1 MLGSGTTLN
10 DRYRLTTRLGG
21 GGMGEVWRA
30 DDAVLGRAVAVKVL
44 LPALMEDP
52 RFAQRFQNEAR
63 AMATLAHP
71 GVVDV
76 YDCGT
81 CELGD
86 GRRVSFLV
94 MEFIDGESLDRL
106 LRRSALTSEE
116 TMRLVAEVADALAA
130 AHEHGIVHRDVKPAN
145 LMIRPDG
152 SVTLTDFGIAHSAS
166 GGQLTAT
173 GTVLC
178 SAGYCAPEQASAG
191 TITPAVDIYA
201 LGVVAYQ
208 CLTGKLPFDGETP
221 VQIIFKHLR
230 APVPPLPDDVPPG
243 PRVLVGRA
251 LEKDPERRWPSAS
264 DMAAAARHAA
274 AHPHASIW
282 SSATPPSTAD
292 PSRSPDGSGRATHA
306 PGASSGMPGQASAVA
321 GGPSGTA
328 GQASAVG
335 GGSSG
340 TPGRTFAESG
350 GSAAP
355 HDGSTASH
363 GRSSGAPP
371 SAESGVTVGAGA
383 RHEGAGPVTA
393 LARAERGGRRR
404 ALVMAAATMA
414 ALIATLA
421 AVGWTWFRDPEP
433 LEGVRPDQQ
442 VPLPVVG
449 RTAEVRLPVK
459 QDQVRPPTST
469 ARDGKVAPSPTIPT
483 AVPTT
488 PRPSAPGT
496 PPASP
501 PQEPTK
507 EPTPEPSP
515 EPTTQPSPQE
525 PTTAPTSAP
534 PTPDPQ
540 TGTGEIQCIRAPCP

>member
-10 DRYRLTTRLGG
+10 NRYRLTTRLGG

-106 LRRSALTSEE
+106 LRRSALTPEE

-130 AHEHGIVHRDVKPAN
+130 AHEQGIVHRDVKPAN

-191 TITPAVDIYA
+191 TITPAVDVYA

-208 CLTGKLPFDGETP
+208 CLTGELPFDGETP

-230 APVPPLPDDVPPG
+230 APVPPLPDDVPAG

-251 LEKDPERRWPSAS
+251 LEKDPERRWPSAA

-274 AHPHASIW
+274 AHPDASIW
-282 SSATPPSTAD
+282 SSAAPSAAEPGHSPLTQRPAAD
-292 PSRSPDGSGRATHA
+292 A
-306 PGASSGMPGQASAVA
+306 PGAELPLEPGA
-321 GGPSGTA
+321 GRE
-328 GQASAVG
+328 Q
-335 GGSSG
+335 
-340 TPGRTFAESG
+340 
-350 GSAAP
+350 GSA
-355 HDGSTASH
+355 
-363 GRSSGAPP
+363 
-371 SAESGVTVGAGA
+371 
-383 RHEGAGPVTA
+383 PVTA
-393 LARAERGGRRR
+393 GPATRPAAPERGGRRR
-404 ALVMAAATMA
+404 ALVMAAATA
-414 ALIATLA
+414 AAVVATVA
-421 AVGWTWFRDPEP
+421 AVGWTWFREPEP
-433 LEGVRPDQQ
+433 LQSVRRDQS
-442 VPLPVVG
+442 VPLPVGG
-449 RTAEVRLPVK
+449 RTIEVRLPVK
-459 QDQVRPPTST
+459 QGQTRPPTST
-469 ARDGKVAPSPTIPT
+469 IKDGKV
-483 AVPTT
+483 V
-488 PRPSAPGT
+488 PSAPVPSVGRPTTTPKPSAPVT

-507 EPTPEPSP
+507 EPTPEPSV
-515 EPTTQPSPQE
+515 EPSTQPSPQE
-525 PTTAPTSAP
+525 PTAEPTTDP

-540 TGTGEIQCIRAPCP
+540 TGPGDVQCVKAPCP

>member
-1 MLGSGTTLN
+1 
-10 DRYRLTTRLGG
+10 
-21 GGMGEVWRA
+21 MGEVWRA

-106 LRRSALTSEE
+106 LRRSALTPEE

-130 AHEHGIVHRDVKPAN
+130 AHEQGIVHRDVKPAN

-191 TITPAVDIYA
+191 TITPAVDVYA

-208 CLTGKLPFDGETP
+208 CLTGELPFDGETP

-230 APVPPLPDDVPPG
+230 APVPPLPEDVPAG

-274 AHPHASIW
+274 AHPTASIW
-282 SSATPPSTAD
+282 SSAAPPAAE
-292 PSRSPDGSGRATHA
+292 PGRSPATQRPA
-306 PGASSGMPGQASAVA
+306 ADSSEADLPLEPGAGQEPGSA
-321 GGPSGTA
+321 PLTA
-328 GQASAVG
+328 GPATRPA
-335 GGSSG
+335 
-340 TPGRTFAESG
+340 
-350 GSAAP
+350 
-355 HDGSTASH
+355 D
-363 GRSSGAPP
+363 
-371 SAESGVTVGAGA
+371 
-383 RHEGAGPVTA
+383 
-393 LARAERGGRRR
+393 LKRGGRRR
-404 ALVMAAATMA
+404 ALVMAAATVT
-414 ALIATLA
+414 ALVATVA
-421 AVGWTWFRDPEP
+421 AVGWTWFRQPEP
-433 LEGVRPDQQ
+433 LQSVRRDQP

-449 RTAEVRLPVK
+449 RTVEVRLPVK
-459 QDQVRPPTST
+459 QGQTRPPTST
-469 ARDGKVAPSPTIPT
+469 IKDGKVVPSAPASS
-483 AVPTT
+483 VGPTT
-488 PRPSAPGT
+488 PKPSAPAT

-507 EPTPEPSP
+507 EPTPEPSA
-515 EPTTQPSPQE
+515 EPSTQPSPQE
-525 PTTAPTSAP
+525 PTAEPTTNP

-540 TGTGEIQCIRAPCP
+540 TGPGDVQCIKAPCP